1 MQPFLAVIFSLTI
14 LVSNLIPRVEQTV
27 TRLSFAALASTAIKM
42 PPRFPLY

>member
-1 MQPFLAVIFSLTI
+1 MQPFLAVIFCLTI

-42 PPRFPLY
+42 PPRFSLY